1 MPNITKWKDLTIRKK
16 IGLGFSIIIAISM
29 ATGLLLLFNLYQIS
43 TRTRQMV
50 DVHIP
55 SAKATNQLMRYWQE
69 ASEFMR
75 SHNFTGDEFFNAQHD
90 IAFARLSYAI
100 DEMSELT
107 AEREAELES
116 KGVYINL
123 LRTYVAEY
131 RERKADY
138 MQQFDDFNNRKLEYF
153 NLVEEINAAPGGYP
167 ATARAQLNHLS
178 LAISQSFYNRD
189 GVSMQ
194 ALSEEVENMQNY
206 FQRAGGSTAAR
217 ENMKQS
223 LQLAGGVIEAYRAL
237 RIAELKNY
245 ETAKNLLWE
254 VRASADIGLDQII
267 LTGNVSNEITRD
279 QKRIQF
285 ATLTLTM
292 ILGIVFIF
300 LLSNSIS
307 KPIIRGIEIAERVAA
322 GDLTVEMKED
332 RMDEMGRLAIALNN
346 MTRNLNK
353 LIGQIITTSTA
364 ISSSSEKLS
373 HKAMD
378 LAEGANQQ
386 ASSAEEVSSSM
397 EEMHAVIEQNTENAK
412 ETEGISA
419 SAASQ
424 MKESNERNKVAAH
437 HLEEITNKI
446 LVIKDIAFQTNIL
459 ALNAAVEAARAGQEG
474 RGFAVVAA
482 EVRKL
487 AERSQAAAQEI
498 TKASTVTNDASKL
511 ATDLL
516 DGLTPEIEKTANLIR
531 EISAASIE
539 QVTGVQQINLALQ
552 ELNQV
557 TQRNASNADEINQA
571 SSELRELS
579 QQLAEATSSFRSAN
593 Q

>member
-1 MPNITKWKDLTIRKK
+1 MPIINNWKDLTVRKK
-16 IGLGFSIIIAISM
+16 IGLSFSIIIAISM
-29 ATGLLLLFNLYQIS
+29 VTGLLLLFNLYQIS
-43 TRTRQMV
+43 SKTQQMV
-50 DVHIP
+50 NVHIP
-55 SAKATNQLMRYWQE
+55 SANASNHLMRYWQE

-75 SHNFTGDEFFNAQHD
+75 SHNFTGIDFYNTQHD
-90 IAFARLSYAI
+90 MAFNRLSNAI
-100 DEMSELT
+100 DELSVLT
-107 AEREAELES
+107 EDREAELEG

-123 LRTYVAEY
+123 L
-131 RERKADY
+131 KAHLTHY
-138 MQQFDDFNNRKLEYF
+138 KATKANYKQQFDAFESTRDQYF
-153 NLVEEINAAPGGYP
+153 TLIEEINDGADYP
-167 ATARAQLNHLS
+167 SALKAQLNYLS
-178 LAISQSFYNRD
+178 LRLSNAIYKRD
-189 GVSMQ
+189 GMGMN
-194 ALSEEVENMQNY
+194 ALIAEVNDFQNSV
-206 FQRAGGSTAAR
+206 QRAGATPTL
-217 ENMKQS
+217 NQS
-223 LQLAGGVIEAYRAL
+223 VQLATGLIEAYQAL
-237 RIAELKNY
+237 RIAELKNF
-245 ETAKNLLWE
+245 EAAKNILWE

-267 LTGNVSNEITRD
+267 LTGNVSNEITNQQRV
-279 QKRIQF
+279 IQ
-285 ATLTLTM
+285 TITLLLTL
-292 ILGIVFIF
+292 ILGLFFIF
-300 LLSNSIS
+300 ILSNSIS
-307 KPIIRGIEIAERVAA
+307 HPIIKGIEMAERVAA
-322 GDLTVEMKED
+322 GDLTVEIEED
-332 RMDEMGRLAIALNN
+332 RKDEIGRLAIALNH
-346 MTRNLNK
+346 MSRNLNQ
-353 LIGQIITTSTA
+353 LIGQIITTSSA

-373 HKAMD
+373 NKAMD
-378 LAEGANQQ
+378 LAEGANEQ

-424 MKESNERNKVAAH
+424 MKESNERSKEAAH

-446 LVIKDIAFQTNIL
+446 SVIKDIAFQTNIL

-498 TKASTVTNDASKL
+498 TLASSVTNDSSKL

-516 DGLTPEIEKTANLIR
+516 DSLTPEIEKTAHLIR

-571 SSELRELS
+571 SSELRELA
-579 QQLAEATSSFRSAN
+579 QQLAEATSSFKALK